1 MIFVTFICILY
12 YINLVI
18 SIIFSSITESEIE
31 RLQAQLAE
39 IELEISEMVGNI
51 FLMSL
56 FLI

>member
-31 RLQAQLAE
+31 PLQAQLAE

-51 FLMSL
+51 FLMSH